1 MSIKRRLL
9 GLVLTVALVLAM
21 LPLSGI
27 GASASYTGAFQFDSN
42 GKFRVMSL
50 NDIQDDRYVDS
61 RVIAMITSAITRY
74 NPDLVVFV
82 GDNVTGGLSSSAFKA
97 SADQFLQPL
106 LNANTKYAVTFG
118 NHDDQG
124 TINKTDQY
132 AYYLSHGGNNAV
144 DHDVTSLTGVG
155 SGVIPIY
162 QNGQTSGTPA
172 FQVYLMDSG
181 TYASGG
187 GYDCPYTDQIDY
199 YIQRSITYPNVP
211 SLWYQHRIVP
221 DVYSECMTTTNNGSG
236 VSFTG
241 NGSPFSSS
249 TYWLQSSRI
258 NWAKSGVATTLS
270 EIYKEPPCPANL
282 STYQSAAHRSS
293 PTYGSKTLYESW
305 VAYGNMLGTYYGHD
319 HKNSFVSTTADGI
332 DIGFSKGATLSSYN
346 DGNPGFR
353 IYDLDVNG
361 TYSSYNVTES
371 DLKKAQIFFDA
382 NGGTGEMIP
391 QFITKNSSANIKANA
406 YTKTSSTFL
415 GWATSPTGN
424 VVYANGANYSI
435 GSADVTLYAKWTAT
449 SNIAFNAGGG
459 IGGTGPAAMAVGTAL
474 TAPAVTRT
482 GYTLSSWSPSLPS
495 TVPATDTTYTAQWAA
510 NTYTVNYNGNTFT
523 SGNTVNSSHTYDT
536 AKNLTTN
543 GYTKVGYKF
552 LGWSMSSSATIA
564 TYTDAQSVTN
574 LTAAKNGVVTFYAVW
589 QIGSYKMTFNADGG
603 SGGTVVTKIYGTSLT
618 APTVTKVGHTF
629 DGWDPE
635 VPATVP
641 GYDEDFVAQWTR
653 NSYTITFNAGGGEG
667 GASVPVLYGELP
679 SAPTVSKAGHT
690 FAGWNPAIVSVTEST
705 TYVAQWNTSSYS
717 INFDADGGTGGTG
730 ETMTFGTA
738 LVAPSVLKEGYSF
751 AGWEPSVPSTVPA
764 ADTTYIAQWTPI
776 NFNITFDAAGG
787 TGSTSGPMAFGSD
800 LIPPVVARV
809 GYAFN
814 GWSPDVPSTVPASD
828 VTYTAQW
835 LLESNNLIFA
845 PNGGTGGTGAMLEL
859 GAPITSPPMSRSGY
873 LFIGWLPSLPSTVVE
888 GLNTY
893 KAQWAVSSFLITFD
907 ANGGAGG
914 TSGMYQFSTHITAPS
929 VTKPGYTFTGWSP
942 IVPASVPGQNT
953 TYTAQWSRNKIQI
966 IFDANGGVGGTSDL
980 MTFEDNL
987 VAPTVT
993 KPGYIFTGWS
1003 PAVPS
1008 QVVAGNRTYTAQWTP
1023 KS

>member
-1 MSIKRRLL
+1 MSKKKRFLSTI
-9 GLVLTVALVLAM
+9 LTIAIVVSLM
-21 LPLSGI
+21 PWSGI
-27 GASASYTGAFQFDSN
+27 PSSASYNDAFEFGTD
-42 GKFRVMSL
+42 GKFTVL
-50 NDIQDDRYVDS
+50 QLADIQDNQSVEPRA
-61 RVIAMITSAITRY
+61 IALITNMIARY
-74 NPDLVVFV
+74 NPDLIVLT
-82 GDNVTGGLSSSAFKA
+82 GDNVTGGLSSSNFQ
-97 SADQFLQPL
+97 SSVNQFTQPII
-106 LNANTKYAVTFG
+106 NAGIPFVVTFG
-118 NHDDQG
+118 NHDDESG
-124 TINKTDQY
+124 APSKDTQY
-132 AYYLSHGGNNAV
+132 NYYKSRGGNLFV
-144 DHDVTSLTGVG
+144 DHDVPALTGAG
-155 SGVIPIY
+155 NGVVPIY
-162 QNGQTSGTPA
+162 PNGQTTGDPA
-172 FQVYLMDSG
+172 FQVYVMDSG
-181 TYASGG
+181 TYADG
-187 GYDCPYTDQIDY
+187 GYDCPYTNQIDY
-199 YIQRSITYPNVP
+199 YIQNSQAYPTVP
-211 SLWYQHRIVP
+211 SLWFMHIIIP
-221 DVYSECMTTTNNGSG
+221 DVFYETMTTTNNGTTGRS
-236 VSFTG
+236 G
-241 NGSPFSSS
+241 NGSAFGSS
-249 TYWLQSSRI
+249 TYYLQADKI
-258 NWAKSGVATTLS
+258 NWAKSGQATTIA
-270 EIYKEPPCPANL
+270 EMYKELPCPTKPATYT
-282 STYQSAAHRSS
+282 STAHKSS

-305 VAYGNMLGTYYGHD
+305 VAYGNMLGSYYGHD
-319 HKNSFVSTTADGI
+319 HQNSFVTTTQHGI
-332 DIGFSKGATLSSYN
+332 DIGFGKSAGKSAYN
-346 DGNPGFR
+346 DNNPGAR
-353 IYDLDVNG
+353 IYELDVNG
-361 TYSSYNVTES
+361 TYSTHNVTES
-371 DLKKAQIFFDA
+371 DLTKAQIFFDA

-435 GSADVTLYAKWTAT
+435 GSADTTLYAKWTAT
-449 SNIAFNAGGG
+449 SNITFNAGGG
-459 IGGTGPAAMAVGTAL
+459 TGGTGPAAMAVGTAL

-495 TVPATDTTYTAQWAA
+495 TVPATDTTYTAKWAA

-523 SGNTVNSSHTYDT
+523 SGNTVNSLHTYDT

-717 INFDADGGTGGTG
+717 INFDAAGGTGGTG